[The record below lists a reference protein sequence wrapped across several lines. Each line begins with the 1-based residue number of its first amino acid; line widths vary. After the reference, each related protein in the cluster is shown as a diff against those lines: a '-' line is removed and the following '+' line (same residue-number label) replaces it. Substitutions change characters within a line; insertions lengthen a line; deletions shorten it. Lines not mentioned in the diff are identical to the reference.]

1 MTPRAYGFL
10 DWSGDSGF
18 KFEVGSSLYLSLCIV
33 SSADYSQ
40 LRRGLIGL
48 REQLG
53 LPRHFEFHF
62 ARSSEVVRTV
72 FFAGLPSLPWDASVL
87 IVDKRHLPRDL
98 RKMRDP
104 SFYGFFVGHLLA
116 SAPLETMQVKR
127 LLIDESEKQSALVRG
142 IRIAVSPVLRARGIQ
157 HPPKTRGEP
166 ASRWDG
172 LQVADMLAGAVVE
185 REGGGKDYLQG
196 LLGERLHVQR
206 YRRPK

>member
-18 KFEVGSSLYLSLCIV
+18 KFELGSSPYLSLCIV
-33 SSADYSQ
+33 SSADYPQ
-40 LRRGLIGL
+40 LRRGLTDL

-53 LPRHFEFHF
+53 LPHHFEFHF

-72 FFAGLPSLPWDASVL
+72 FFAALYSLPWDASVL
-87 IVDKRHLPRDL
+87 IVDKRHLPREL

-104 SFYGFFVGHLLA
+104 AFYGFFVGHLLA
-116 SAPLETMQVKR
+116 GAPLRTIQVKR

-142 IRIAVSPVLRARGIQ
+142 IRIAISPVLRARGIQ

-166 ASRWDG
+166 ARCWDG
-172 LQVADMLAGAVVE
+172 LQVADMLAGAAVE
-185 REGGGKDYLQG
+185 CEGGGRDYLRG
-196 LLGERLHVQR
+196 LSEERLHVQR
-206 YRRPK
+206 YERPK